1 MNSTARRWEGGQT
14 MAGRSYVKGGRLSK
28 GKPLTCAAL

>member
-14 MAGRSYVKGGRLSK
+14 MAGRSYVKGGSLSK
-28 GKPLTCAAL
+28 GKPVTSAAL

>member
-14 MAGRSYVKGGRLSK
+14 MVRRSYVKGGGVPK
-28 GKPLTCAAL
+28 GKPVTNAAL